1 MQGVGVARRRARSGV
16 QVPSFLLSHPY
27 PLVVLP
33 VKANSVTAERETD
46 FSKGVSLAAAAAT
59 SVLDIGVRS
68 SPACYQLQHLAA
80 VHLRTLVSIEATA
93 VTGFGRLNDREDEV
107 RPSGC
112 EFENGFRTYYGS
124 PRQHSH
130 EASPRELR
138 GDEIHRLVRR
148 FQML

>member
-46 FSKGVSLAAAAAT
+46 FSNGVSLAAADAT

-68 SPACYQLQHLAA
+68 KPSLLSIATPGCGTSSDAGFNRSNCW
-80 VHLRTLVSIEATA
+80 VSL
-93 VTGFGRLNDREDEV
+93 GLGRLNDREDGV

-112 EFENGFRTYYGS
+112 EFETGWHT
-124 PRQHSH
+124 
-130 EASPRELR
+130 
-138 GDEIHRLVRR
+138 
-148 FQML
+148 